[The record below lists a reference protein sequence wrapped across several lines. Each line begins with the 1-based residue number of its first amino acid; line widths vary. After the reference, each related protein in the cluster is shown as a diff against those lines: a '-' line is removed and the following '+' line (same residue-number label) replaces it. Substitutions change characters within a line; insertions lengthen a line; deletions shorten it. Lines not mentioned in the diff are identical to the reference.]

1 MLNPPQTGTAGT
13 QNVRSMGKL
22 GDVKNISSRE
32 ISFSGAAGDVSDVRS
47 VGKQQQQTPQ
57 QPSSMKQVAGSS
69 QLQSTFSDNISRS
82 EYANINQFSNL
93 HMGSPHRGVYLFL
106 FLNLAL
112 LFLFLWHKPV
122 SHYTCVYV
130 HLCVQIYV
138 FSFVCVCE
146 RECLFE
152 CLFEYLCPVFI
163 CLYLRKKDERKKVRV
178 SKRNSEHTYLAVE
191 I

>member
-1 MLNPPQTGTAGT
+1 MLNPPQTGIAGT

-32 ISFSGAAGDVSDVRS
+32 ISFSGAAGDVSDVRL

-122 SHYTCVYV
+122 GHYTCVYV

-138 FSFVCVCE
+138 CSFVCVCV
-146 RECLFE
+146 RESACLS
-152 CLFEYLCPVFI
+152 V
-163 CLYLRKKDERKKVRV
+163 
-178 SKRNSEHTYLAVE
+178 
-191 I
+191 